1 MDSYHG
7 IEVEAEAVEWR
18 LDGPVVEFRRLSGG
32 GAEPGAF
39 RSVECFEKDVYDQMR
54 GSDPSHPLA
63 ELSRYTNRRGVDS
76 FYASEYADF
85 LGLQTEQ
92 AEMILVGLTNVG
104 YVDLDL
110 ATGFCQVKP
119 RAVKHMLCQKGA
131 RDHDVLAFYSRPR
144 GTVYAT
150 LSLNNLRMSLKGI
163 GQIAVSEAQDVQIV
177 PDGGEIALGED
188 RDFAFSGLVKAGKF
202 QLTGPI
208 LNSITRP
215 SKSRCARPSLCASW
229 WSNRQVRHLWPSC
242 ALSCGQFHRGAH
254 RHLGN
259 RQPAEQV
266 GMAKCQPSA
275 VSDSDQPGGV
285 ARLLRRP
292 AIRGGAYHRDRFN
305 YAVDPFVIDSLDN
318 FANEDL
324 LFTGELL
331 AGGIVP
337 DVVEPLRLMDDYL
350 GFTTTV
356 ASGGTALYGGVGE
369 LTGDLSL
376 DLGGLHGPGRVTF
389 LTPPWTAKTTC
400 FCRIRRL
407 GNRPDTTTRRGLG

>member
-1 MDSYHG
+1 
-7 IEVEAEAVEWR
+7 
-18 LDGPVVEFRRLSGG
+18 
-32 GAEPGAF
+32 
-39 RSVECFEKDVYDQMR
+39 
-54 GSDPSHPLA
+54 
-63 ELSRYTNRRGVDS
+63 
-76 FYASEYADF
+76 
-85 LGLQTEQ
+85 
-92 AEMILVGLTNVG
+92 
-104 YVDLDL
+104 
-110 ATGFCQVKP
+110 
-119 RAVKHMLCQKGA
+119 MLCQKGA

-202 QLTGPI
+202 QLTGSDFEFDYASFKIEVRQAESLRIMVEQPGKYD
-208 LNSITRP
+208 TYGRP
-215 SKSRCARPSLCASW
+215 ALRPVASSSR
-229 WSNRQVRHLWPSC
+229 
-242 ALSCGQFHRGAH
+242 AH

-266 GMAKCQPSA
+266 WVAKCQPSA
-275 VSDSDQPGGV
+275 VSDFDQPGGV

-292 AIRGGAYHRDRFN
+292 RIRGGAYHRDRFN

-318 FANEDL
+318 FANEDP

-331 AGGIVP
+331 AGIVP
-337 DVVEPLRLMDDYL
+337 DVVEPLRLMEDYSL

-376 DLGGLHGPGRVTF
+376 DLGGLTDLGRVVPDVNHGQRGPCAF
-389 LTPPWTAKTTC
+389 AGLDVWGIGAVRQHVEAGLTPAVSAEDAAYGLHPFDQRLDVRSTAADSLR
-400 FCRIRRL
+400 FFGEPVDWRGAQL
-407 GNRPDTTTRRGLG
+407 EGRPDDRPWHIPL